1 MKTRTITVSPLARIE
16 GEAGLRLRVRNDEVT
31 GVELRVFE
39 PPRFF
44 EGFLRG
50 RRFDE
55 IPDIVARICGIC
67 PIAHQLTAIHALERA
82 CAVQVDPSVVALR
95 RLIYLGEWIESHALH
110 IYLLHAPDFL
120 AVQDAIQLAATNRP
134 VVERA
139 LRLKKIGNEIMRIVG
154 GREIHPIN
162 LKVGGFY
169 RMPARGEI
177 SQLAADLRWAM
188 DAAVETVRFA
198 AALPFPAFELE
209 YDCVSLREPGTYPL
223 MDGRVV
229 STGGLDIAPSEYEQH
244 FEEEHVERSN
254 ALHSSTASRVPYI
267 VGPLA
272 RFNLN
277 ADRLSPSARAAA
289 AEVGLRPPCRNPFR
303 SIVVRSVELVHACE
317 EALAL
322 VEGYDKPAAP
332 AVAVPPRA
340 GRAAAWTEAPR
351 GLLFHRY
358 SIDSRGIV
366 LDAKIV
372 PPSAQNQRVMERD
385 VGRFA
390 SAHLD
395 LPEDQLTWRC
405 EQAIR
410 NYDPCISCATHFLK
424 LEVQR
429 EP

>member
-1 MKTRTITVSPLARIE
+1 MKTKTITVSPLARIE
-16 GEAGLRLRVRNDEVT
+16 GEAGLRLRLRNDTVT
-31 GVELRVFE
+31 GVELNVFE

-44 EGFLRG
+44 EAFLRG

-55 IPDIVARICGIC
+55 VPDIVARICGIC

-82 CAVQVDPSVVALR
+82 CGVQVDAAVAALR

-120 AVQDAIQLAATNRP
+120 GTQDAIQLAATHAP

-169 RMPARGEI
+169 RLPARGEV
-177 SQLAADLRWAM
+177 SHLAADLRWAK

-198 AALPFPAFELE
+198 ASLPVPDFEL
-209 YDCVSLREPGTYPL
+209 DFNCVSLREPDRYPL
-223 MDGRVV
+223 LDGRVI
-229 STGGLDIAPSEYEQH
+229 STGGLDIQPSEYEEH

-254 ALHSSTASRVPYI
+254 ALHSSSSSQLPYI

-277 ADRLSPSARAAA
+277 ADRLRPAARAAA
-289 AEVGLRPPCRNPFR
+289 AEAGLQPPCRNPFR
-303 SIVVRSVELVHACE
+303 SIVVRSVELVNACE

-322 VEGYDKPAAP
+322 VEAYDKPGAP
-332 AVAVPPRA
+332 SVSVTPRA
-340 GRAAAWTEAPR
+340 GRAGAWSEAPR
-351 GLLFHRY
+351 GLLYHRY
-358 SIDSRGIV
+358 SIDSRGLV

-385 VGRFA
+385 LGRFA
-390 SAHLD
+390 AGHLH
-395 LPEDQLTWRC
+395 LPEPELTLRC

-410 NYDPCISCATHFLK
+410 NYDPCISCATHFLT
-424 LEVQR
+424 LTITQDQ
-429 EP
+429 